1 MPIFDPS
8 QYELWGRRIP
18 VPGDA
23 GNQIL
28 PLNSEIAHNIAR
40 MLQSM
45 GLDKASFEQSFTL
58 PSGIEIVYVGRG
70 VSTGWNNGTIMSY
83 REPSPTA
90 HTPYTRPG
98 NPLRTPP
105 VRTDIEWT
113 YVPCAGEHDL
123 GRYIFT
129 ESRAGC
135 LGAYTWAFPVA
146 YVMGWEVDRVTEQ
159 GTIAYFYFDKFDMNN
174 PSSKGTIRIDMS
186 PFEFVSNNGIRSCRY
201 DIDLKYLYGAY
212 NMYFDNKISESDYRR
227 IEITHSFQYGLPE
240 QMDHHIS
247 HIQSAIDESLREV
260 NQW

>member
-83 REPSPTA
+83 RGTFPYRSHPVYTA
-90 HTPYTRPG
+90 G
-98 NPLRTPP
+98 
-105 VRTDIEWT
+105 
-113 YVPCAGEHDL
+113 
-123 GRYIFT
+123 
-129 ESRAGC
+129 
-135 LGAYTWAFPVA
+135 
-146 YVMGWEVDRVTEQ
+146 
-159 GTIAYFYFDKFDMNN
+159 
-174 PSSKGTIRIDMS
+174 
-186 PFEFVSNNGIRSCRY
+186 
-201 DIDLKYLYGAY
+201 
-212 NMYFDNKISESDYRR
+212 
-227 IEITHSFQYGLPE
+227 
-240 QMDHHIS
+240 
-247 HIQSAIDESLREV
+247 
-260 NQW
+260 